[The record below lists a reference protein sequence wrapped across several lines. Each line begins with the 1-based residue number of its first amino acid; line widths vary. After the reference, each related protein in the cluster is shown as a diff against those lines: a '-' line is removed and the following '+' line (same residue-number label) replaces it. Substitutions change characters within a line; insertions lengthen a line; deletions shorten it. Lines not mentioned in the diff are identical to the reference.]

1 MLEKIKNFFKRLF
14 NIKQIKLIE
23 ANTSNN
29 TDKQEENSFKGELK
43 LENNEQYRILD
54 LQKKFKS
61 GEIKVEEMEEEDKDA
76 LILLYIQNIK
86 EQLKRLSA

>member
-23 ANTSNN
+23 ANTSDNI
-29 TDKQEENSFKGELK
+29 DKEEENSFKDELK
-43 LENNEQYRILD
+43 LENNEEYRILD